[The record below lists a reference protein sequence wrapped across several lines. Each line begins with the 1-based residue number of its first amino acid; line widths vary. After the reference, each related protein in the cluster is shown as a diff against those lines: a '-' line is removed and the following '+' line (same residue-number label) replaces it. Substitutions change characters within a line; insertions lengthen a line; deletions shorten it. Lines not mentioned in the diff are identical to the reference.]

1 MEKFDFDS
9 KKYVL
14 LLVVVCLVFFILI
27 VKAFDY
33 LPDTEN
39 DKTIS
44 RQNVTLDS
52 NYNVAASEYKYD
64 EANSSTTQQPE
75 QKSGSFTLNES
86 TISNEE
92 PIKSDTKTGTPI
104 LEEIKAPSGV
114 GLEPIEEPD
123 TIEQVSEKKSEPE
136 LSPQEKAEEALMMGD
151 KMRKANNL
159 SSAFKEYQKVPDLTN
174 DKEVEK
180 FSNFRKVPGTTN
192 VYRSWHPYKVKTH
205 KFSDKTKYVRA
216 TEPKREEMIIGLY
229 EKYGIKTDICLS
241 ENETTNMETFPVGT

>member
-44 RQNVTLDS
+44 RQNVTLDT

-92 PIKSDTKTGTPI
+92 PIKSDTKLGTPI

-174 DKEVEK
+174 DKELVASSYEGIATLYAMNK
-180 FSNFRKVPGTTN
+180 KYGTALNYASRAYNTSPSSSREMLLARL
-192 VYRSWHPYKVKTH
+192 YYKTGDIDKATKRVNNILH
-205 KFSDKTKYVRA
+205 RDFSDDR
-216 TEPKREEMIIGLY
+216 
-229 EKYGIKTDICLS
+229 
-241 ENETTNMETFPVGT
+241 